1 MIDEPKRQRMSKTAN
16 RLTPKKIA
24 RLKEPGRYHDG
35 YGLMLQVTKTGAKS
49 WLLRYQRDGR
59 EHMHGLGPLQT
70 VSLKEAR
77 ERATAARLKVLD
89 GIDPIDIRRV
99 ARRQRKLDEAKAATF
114 QQVAD
119 QLQAKSAD
127 EWGEV
132 HRSQWRN
139 TMRDYVYP
147 IIGDLPVA
155 DIDIHL
161 VVKVLEPI
169 WKTKQTAQ
177 RLRERIARV
186 LDHAEALGLRTGKNP
201 ASLTEHLKHLLGK
214 PVTVA
219 RHHAAM
225 PFDDIPQFME
235 ELRTQEGVAAR
246 ALEVTILTAL
256 RTGEAINATWD
267 EIDLVKRQWIIP
279 AARMKTAKKIG
290 EDHDVPLSDRVIEI
304 LNELPREDGNPF
316 VFIGR
321 AGQPIGIR
329 AMFAL
334 LQTMRPNLTVHG
346 LRSSFRTWAAVRT
359 NFQREVC
366 EQALAHTLGNATE
379 RAYMRDKLSEKRRAL
394 ISDWASYCANV
405 SNVVPLK
412 KSS

>member
-1 MIDEPKRQRMSKTAN
+1 MNDEPKRQRMSKEAN
-16 RLTPKKIA
+16 RLTAKKIEA
-24 RLKEPGRYHDG
+24 LRRKRKVGRHHDG
-35 YGLMLQVTKTGAKS
+35 FGLLLQITKSGAAS
-49 WLLRYQRDGR
+49 WLLRYQRDGQ

-77 ERATAARLKVLD
+77 ERAKAARLKVLD
-89 GIDPIDIRRV
+89 GVDPIDNKRST
-99 ARRQRKLDEAKAATF
+99 RRQRKLDEAKARTF

-127 EWGEV
+127 EWGRI

-214 PVTVA
+214 PNTIK

-225 PFDDIPQFME
+225 PFDDVPQFME
-235 ELRTQEGVAAR
+235 ELRAQEGTAAR
-246 ALEVTILTAL
+246 ALEITILTAL
-256 RTGEAINATWD
+256 RTGEALNATWS
-267 EIDLVKRQWIIP
+267 EIDLVKRKWVVP
-279 AARMKTAKKIG
+279 AARMKTAKKVG
-290 EDHDVPLSDRVIEI
+290 EDHDVPLSDRVVEI
-304 LNELPREDGNPF
+304 LEALPHENGNPY

-321 AGQPIGIR
+321 AGHRSPYTCDVHLTSNDAAHFDGSWFPILVPYLGR
-329 AMFAL
+329 GQDEL
-334 LQTMRPNLTVHG
+334 PTRG
-346 LRSSFRTWAAVRT
+346 LRTGARPHDGERDRASLHAR
-359 NFQREVC
+359 
-366 EQALAHTLGNATE
+366 QAI
-379 RAYMRDKLSEKRRAL
+379 R
-394 ISDWASYCANV
+394 
-405 SNVVPLK
+405 
-412 KSS
+412 